1 MQRAFADTSYAGSFE
16 IYMERLRADIWT
28 LEMKERN
35 YADIE
40 LFKQYKGQRW
50 PKKVALGVI
59 SHRNLQV
66 ETPEEV
72 AADIR
77 QAMQYIDPEQIVL
90 STDCGFGRQ
99 GCNRVIAFHKTVSM
113 VQGANI
119 VRKELGAPATR
130 IRAEEPR
137 LQIDNLAR
145 EHSEFKLTQ
154 GT

>member
-1 MQRAFADTSYAGSFE
+1 MQRVFAETSYAQSFE

-28 LEMKERN
+28 LEMKERH

-40 LFKQYKGQRW
+40 LFKRYKGQRW

-99 GCNRVIAFHKTVSM
+99 GCNRLIAFHKTVSM
-113 VQGANI
+113 VQGANSF
-119 VRKELGAPATR
+119 VKTR
-130 IRAEEPR
+130 RSYDSHPR
-137 LQIDNLAR
+137 GRTTLADR
-145 EHSEFKLTQ
+145 
-154 GT
+154 